1 MRKSEFLSKGT
12 DFLINLSNTYKTA
25 SQKSCLVKY
34 RHTSKLRYS
43 KCNQLD
49 ILVCKCKRI
58 DRPLLMF
65 SILVSCII

>member
-34 RHTSKLRYS
+34 
-43 KCNQLD
+43 
-49 ILVCKCKRI
+49 I
-58 DRPLLMF
+58 DTLQ
-65 SILVSCII
+65 S